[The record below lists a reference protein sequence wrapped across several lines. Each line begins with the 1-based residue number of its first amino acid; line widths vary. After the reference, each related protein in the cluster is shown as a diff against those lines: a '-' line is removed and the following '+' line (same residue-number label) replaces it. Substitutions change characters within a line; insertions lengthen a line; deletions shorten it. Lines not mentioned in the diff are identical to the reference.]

1 MLLTMPVLADGLNE
15 YNVEKAIAPN
25 SGALRGI
32 RLGARAEKQGYAYLS
47 RDGDAVVCCSGQ
59 DCIRVANA
67 EIEDVFNAIS
77 ILTEKLQ
84 SWESGLDDCLANG
97 GSLED
102 LLNLSVPILKNPIF
116 IVDQREIVYAMTD
129 HPAGTVHSE
138 WDFMRSHGRM
148 PFPRISAIYHES
160 DFKNIRRASDDN
172 GEPFIFQ
179 PPGMA
184 SRGINFR
191 IPDPSADSFLGI
203 LVIIENETPISDGMI
218 HLSRTLND
226 AIVRWTRLHEKDHNM
241 KNISHLFTDLLDG
254 AEIDDDEININKALN
269 NLESELYILAVVPPM
284 DERKLQFIAPALE
297 SEMRRSRCFEYGGYL
312 LALCPVDP
320 SQETFMRVILELAE
334 RFQVRIGISYPFASW
349 RALKNAFKQAVIA
362 LEFTKDKM
370 ACLDAKSAL
379 SHLVSELASSLQN
392 SEMAHPA
399 LGVLE
404 DYDRRHGTQY
414 NATLFAF
421 LKNERNLIR
430 TAASLFIHRNSLVYR
445 VSRINE
451 LIDVNLDDY
460 DERQY
465 LLLSYLSN
473 QGSKFRKKP

>member
-1 MLLTMPVLADGLNE
+1 
-15 YNVEKAIAPN
+15 
-25 SGALRGI
+25 
-32 RLGARAEKQGYAYLS
+32 
-47 RDGDAVVCCSGQ
+47 
-59 DCIRVANA
+59 
-67 EIEDVFNAIS
+67 
-77 ILTEKLQ
+77 
-84 SWESGLDDCLANG
+84 
-97 GSLED
+97 
-102 LLNLSVPILKNPIF
+102 
-116 IVDQREIVYAMTD
+116 
-129 HPAGTVHSE
+129 
-138 WDFMRSHGRM
+138 
-148 PFPRISAIYHES
+148 
-160 DFKNIRRASDDN
+160 
-172 GEPFIFQ
+172 
-179 PPGMA
+179 
-184 SRGINFR
+184 
-191 IPDPSADSFLGI
+191 
-203 LVIIENETPISDGMI
+203 
-218 HLSRTLND
+218 
-226 AIVRWTRLHEKDHNM
+226 
-241 KNISHLFTDLLDG
+241 
-254 AEIDDDEININKALN
+254 
-269 NLESELYILAVVPPM
+269 
-284 DERKLQFIAPALE
+284 
-297 SEMRRSRCFEYGGYL
+297 
-312 LALCPVDP
+312 
-320 SQETFMRVILELAE
+320 MRVIRELAE